1 MNFSKITIAT
11 KDLLFQ
17 LIRIIAQA
25 MNFKT
30 DYYMPFNIV
39 DDKWGKVGE
48 NDSYTGLL
56 GEAVIGNADFFLGD
70 LHYTIHN
77 LNYFDLS
84 TPYNTECL
92 TFLTPESLTDNSW
105 KLLILPFRYM
115 DAHVVFVE
123 NYLSPKKKE
132 RKQIVIFLLLVK
144 KILEGLTTP
153 IN

>member
-1 MNFSKITIAT
+1 MRTDKYKSISSVFLFIFLLCYFRLNVSEIVT

-17 LIRIIAQA
+17 LIRIIAKA
-25 MNFKT
+25 MNFKAN
-30 DYYMPFNIV
+30 YYMPFNIA
-39 DDKWGKVGE
+39 DDKWGKAGD

-56 GEAVIGNADFFLGD
+56 GEAIAGKADFFLGD

-105 KLLILPFRYM
+105 KLLILPFRYIVS
-115 DAHVVFVE
+115 AE
-123 NYLSPKKKE
+123 NY
-132 RKQIVIFLLLVK
+132 I
-144 KILEGLTTP
+144 
-153 IN
+153 

>member
-1 MNFSKITIAT
+1 MNFSEITIAT

-17 LIRIIAQA
+17 LIQIIAKA

-30 DYYMPFNIV
+30 NYYMPFNIA

-56 GEAVIGNADFFLGD
+56 GEAIVGNADFFLGD

-115 DAHVVFVE
+115 DAHLWKIIFRQ
-123 NYLSPKKKE
+123 KKRNKE
-132 RKQIVIFLLLVK
+132 LFFLRFVK
-144 KILEGLTTP
+144 KDFRRT
-153 IN
+153 NNAS